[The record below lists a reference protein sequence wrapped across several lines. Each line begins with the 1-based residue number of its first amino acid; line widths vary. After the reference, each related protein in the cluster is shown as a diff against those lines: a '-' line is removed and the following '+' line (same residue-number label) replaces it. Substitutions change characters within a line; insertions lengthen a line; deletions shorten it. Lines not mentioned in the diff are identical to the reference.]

1 MFDSS
6 RGRVD
11 DPEVVGTGASVVGR
25 GPVVPDDHHLLRRL
39 EVPNGADV
47 TLAAVLKIFKS
58 SYKGSI
64 YWLLSFYT

>member
-47 TLAAVLKIFKS
+47 TFAAVLKFFKS
-58 SYKGSI
+58 SKLVIRALFTVS
-64 YWLLSFYT
+64 

>member
-47 TLAAVLKIFKS
+47 TFAAVLKF
-58 SYKGSI
+58 
-64 YWLLSFYT
+64 F